1 MHNVD
6 NSILGQNKLTEIDE
20 HLFQHCSKLENLAL
34 DHNQL
39 TTVLIEWQKYGHKIH
54 LTLSHN
60 LWNCECPMLIFINAV
75 LNEGIFKL
83 WDLI

>member
-6 NSILGQNKLTEIDE
+6 NYILGQNKLTEIDE
-20 HLFQHCSKLENLAL
+20 HLFQHCTKLENLAL

-83 WDLI
+83 

>member
-6 NSILGQNKLTEIDE
+6 NYILGQNKLTEIDE
-20 HLFQHCSKLENLAL
+20 HLFQHCNKLENLAL

-75 LNEGIFKL
+75 LNEGIF
-83 WDLI
+83 

>member
-6 NSILGQNKLTEIDE
+6 NYILGQNKLTEIDE
-20 HLFQHCSKLENLAL
+20 HLFQHCTKLENLAL
-34 DHNQL
+34 DHKQL

-75 LNEGIFKL
+75 LNEGIFEL
-83 WDLI
+83 